1 MKKFGRQ
8 AQYYQGSKSI
18 NNINNDMLYEDQT
31 WNNDFDYEDPVDL
44 EFLNQFQQKN
54 NSNLNSSTKSNKKI
68 NKDIYNTPNYSSKSH
83 NYSTYNKNNNN
94 SSSTYVK
101 YFRLSELND
110 NNPYNYLD
118 ISQLASDEEIRKAYK
133 KLIVLN
139 HPDKGGDAE
148 KFNKIHEAYQMLS
161 NPITKKIIDTF
172 GSMSL
177 DLVKKIIDNDLIK
190 TKQLIED
197 VNFCIRQNDY
207 PQLYFLLNNIKT

>member
-54 NSNLNSSTKSNKKI
+54 NSNINSSTKTNNKI
-68 NKDIYNTPNYSSKSH
+68 NKNIYSTPNYNSKSH

-197 VNFCIRQNDY
+197 VNFCIQQNDY